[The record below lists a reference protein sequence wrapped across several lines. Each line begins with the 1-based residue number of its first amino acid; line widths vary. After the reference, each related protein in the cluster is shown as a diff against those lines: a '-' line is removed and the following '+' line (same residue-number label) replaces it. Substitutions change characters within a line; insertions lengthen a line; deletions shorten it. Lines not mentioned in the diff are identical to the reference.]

1 MVPAL
6 ADVSA
11 GAVAFDA
18 ERPEDAAIL
27 SFPGRETPILQ
38 YGVEA
43 V

>member
-1 MVPAL
+1 MVLQPSL
-6 ADVSA
+6 MFR
-11 GAVAFDA
+11 GAVAFGA

-38 YGVEA
+38 QGVEA